1 CSRFHL
7 IMPVRFLLVCFTFLL
22 SLLLYIDR
30 TAIAVAK
37 DGITKDFDLT
47 DRQFGF
53 IMAIFTL
60 GYALAQTPTGAM
72 ADRFGPRK
80 LLAGIVALWS
90 LLTAITGATVGYVSM
105 LITRFVFGA
114 SEAGAFPALARSTFS
129 WYPVKERG
137 LVTGI
142 NFSASRL
149 GGAIAY
155 PLMVMLIASAGWR
168 NSFYIL
174 GGIGIGIAVL
184 WWFWF
189 RDEPSEHRMVSDK
202 ERDYIEANRQKNEG
216 PKPDKIPFGEL
227 ITSKSLWLA
236 MVQYFCS
243 NFTFFFCLTWM
254 FSYFKDRFDLTLE
267 TAGLVTAV
275 PLIGGA
281 LGNWFSGWLV
291 DKIYVSKRPELSR
304 KVPAIIGFAL
314 ATFGLIVASQ
324 MDTVGPA
331 LAFLTIAVFGADMT
345 LSPSWSYC
353 VDIGGKNA
361 GAFSGTMNMA
371 GNIGA
376 FCTAMAYPFLKES
389 FEVSSFFYVAAFLNL
404 IAIITWTRMSSAQ
417 LKHP

>member
-1 CSRFHL
+1 
-7 IMPVRFLLVCFTFLL
+7 MPVRFLLVCFTFLL

-254 FSYFKDRFDLTLE
+254 FSYFKGRFDLTLE

-291 DKIYVSKRPELSR
+291 DKLYVSKRPELSR

>member
-1 CSRFHL
+1 
-7 IMPVRFLLVCFTFLL
+7 MPVRFLLVCFTFVL

-30 TAIAVAK
+30 TAIAVAR
-37 DGITKDFDLT
+37 DGITKDFNLT
-47 DRQFGF
+47 DSQFGF

-90 LLTAITGATVGYVSM
+90 LLTALTGATIGYISM
-105 LITRFVFGA
+105 LITRFIFGA

-174 GGIGIGIAVL
+174 GAIGVGIAGL
-184 WWFWF
+184 WWLWY
-189 RDEPSEHRMVSDK
+189 RDEPSEHSMVSQS
-202 ERDYIEANRQKNEG
+202 ERDYIEDNRQKNAG
-216 PKPDKIPFGEL
+216 PKPDKIPFSEL
-227 ITSKSLWLA
+227 MTSKSLWLA

-254 FSYFKDRFDLTLE
+254 FSYFKGRFDLTLE

-291 DKIYVSKRPELSR
+291 DKLYVSKRPELSR
-304 KVPAIIGFAL
+304 KVPAMIGFAL

-324 MDTVGPA
+324 MDSVGPA

-376 FCTAMAYPFLKES
+376 FCTAMAYPMLKDN
-389 FEVSSFFYVAAFLNL
+389 FEVSSFFFVAAILNV
-404 IAIITWTRMSSAQ
+404 IAIITWTRMSSSQ
-417 LKHP
+417 LKAV